1 MQTVGD
7 AVLGTVWEFDAV
19 LLESRMRL
27 CFGDL
32 TLDLGTRQLLRET
45 QEIRLS
51 PKAFELLKL
60 LVEERPRAL
69 AKNELIE
76 RLWPSTYVAET
87 NLASLVA
94 EIRDATGD
102 RAEAPWLIRTV
113 HRFGY
118 AFCATAS
125 EPAATRALDAVSL
138 GSWLMCEGRQIPLNA
153 GENIIGREPDAT
165 AWLDSSTVSRRH
177 ARIVITGDRAVVED
191 LGSKNGTQVHRRR
204 IAAPVDLVDGDEI
217 QIGSIIVTFRMPS
230 RPGSTTSLV

>member
-1 MQTVGD
+1 MQTVGH
-7 AVLGTVWEFDAV
+7 AVLGTVWEFDAFC
-19 LLESRMRL
+19 LESRMRL

-32 TLDLGTRQLLRET
+32 TLDLGTRQLLREN

-60 LVEERPRAL
+60 LVEERPRAV
-69 AKNELIE
+69 AKSELIE
-76 RLWPSTYVAET
+76 RLWPATYVMET

-118 AFCATAS
+118 ACCATVC
-125 EPAATRALDAVSL
+125 EAAAAKALDAVPL
-138 GSWLMCEGRQIPLNA
+138 GSWLMCEGRQIPLSA
-153 GENIIGREPDAT
+153 GENIIGRDHDAT

-217 QIGSIIVTFRMPS
+217 QIGSIVVTFRMPS

>member
-1 MQTVGD
+1 METVGD
-7 AVLGTVWEFDAV
+7 AVLGTVWEFHAF
-19 LLESRMRL
+19 LLESCVRL

-32 TLDLGTRQLLRET
+32 MLDLGTRQLLREN

-60 LVEERPRAL
+60 LVEDRPRAL

-76 RLWPSTYVAET
+76 RLWPATYVAET

-102 RAEAPWLIRTV
+102 RAEAPRLIRTV

-118 AFCATAS
+118 AFCATVS
-125 EPAATRALDAVSL
+125 EPAAESGVDAVPL
-138 GSWLMCEGRQIPLNA
+138 GSWLMCEGRQIPLSA
-153 GENIIGREPDAT
+153 GENIIGREPDAA

-177 ARIVITGDRAVVED
+177 ARIVITGDCAVVED
-191 LGSKNGTQVHRRR
+191 LGSKNGTQVHHRR

-217 QIGSIIVTFRMPS
+217 QIGSIVVTFRMPS
-230 RPGSTTSLV
+230 RPGSTTSLA